1 MNIENLPK
9 VLEFDSIC
17 KTFYA
22 GTKKV
27 NALNNIS
34 FSLYSGESAALV
46 GPSGS
51 GKSTLL
57 GIAAGLEKADSG
69 SVTLLG
75 NELFKLSENKLAE
88 IRSSSIGF
96 IFQNFRLLGSL
107 TAIENIEVPAKLL
120 GLDSARENSRKLLE
134 LVGLKERETHYPS
147 QLSGG
152 EQQRVAIARAFSA
165 NPKILF
171 ADEPTGNL
179 DYETALGIQDLLF
192 NLQKEH
198 GTTLL
203 IATHD
208 RELASRT
215 KTTLSLKGGTLS

>member
-57 GIAAGLEKADSG
+57 GIAAGREKADSG